1 MNKNVDFSFRINNEI
16 RNYDSV
22 RIVGN
27 DIESEVMS
35 LDDAKKMSKKLNLD
49 LVEINSKV
57 NPPILRLCNYEKFI
71 YELKKNKKKN
81 KPQNQTK
88 EIQLSVSIAKHDLE
102 TKANQARKFLN
113 QGDKVKAIL
122 MMKGR
127 ELNRREE
134 NKKSILLLQTAGID
148 NINADIIF
156 STPKDSFKIVKRDLK
171 KLIKLNVTHFSTYS
185 LQLEKKTILYKL
197 YTENK
202 FKLIDEDLDSDIYQ
216 NICNYLKENDFIQYE
231 ISNFS
236 KNNSFKSLHN
246 LTYWNNEKYLGIGAA
261 ASYYIENTRY
271 TNVNNLNKYFEG
283 IDNNKLNYLEE
294 NELVLSEMMFE
305 EVMLGLRKTEGINL
319 AKFKEKFNIDLIEK
333 YPSLM
338 I

>member
-122 MMKGR
+122 MMRGR

-134 NKKSILLLQTAGID
+134 NKKSILEFIVMLEDCSSIE
-148 NINADIIF
+148 
-156 STPKDSFKIVKRDLK
+156 SMKDEGNKTIVILK
-171 KLIKLNVTHFSTYS
+171 KK
-185 LQLEKKTILYKL
+185 
-197 YTENK
+197 
-202 FKLIDEDLDSDIYQ
+202 
-216 NICNYLKENDFIQYE
+216 
-231 ISNFS
+231 
-236 KNNSFKSLHN
+236 
-246 LTYWNNEKYLGIGAA
+246 A
-261 ASYYIENTRY
+261 
-271 TNVNNLNKYFEG
+271 
-283 IDNNKLNYLEE
+283 
-294 NELVLSEMMFE
+294 
-305 EVMLGLRKTEGINL
+305 
-319 AKFKEKFNIDLIEK
+319 
-333 YPSLM
+333 
-338 I
+338 

>member
-1 MNKNVDFSFRINNEI
+1 MNKNVDFYFRINNEI

-134 NKKSILLLQTAGID
+134 NKKSILEFIVMLEDCSSIE
-148 NINADIIF
+148 
-156 STPKDSFKIVKRDLK
+156 SMKDEGNKTIVILK
-171 KLIKLNVTHFSTYS
+171 KK
-185 LQLEKKTILYKL
+185 
-197 YTENK
+197 
-202 FKLIDEDLDSDIYQ
+202 
-216 NICNYLKENDFIQYE
+216 
-231 ISNFS
+231 
-236 KNNSFKSLHN
+236 
-246 LTYWNNEKYLGIGAA
+246 A
-261 ASYYIENTRY
+261 
-271 TNVNNLNKYFEG
+271 
-283 IDNNKLNYLEE
+283 
-294 NELVLSEMMFE
+294 
-305 EVMLGLRKTEGINL
+305 
-319 AKFKEKFNIDLIEK
+319 
-333 YPSLM
+333 
-338 I
+338 